1 VGQPGFFDLERRLAG
16 ISAKGD
22 PLETIK
28 ATVAWEEFR
37 ADIEAVT
44 EAKAEERKSNAG
56 RKPYDAIMKL
66 KVVVLQ
72 SLYNLSDEQTEF
84 LIRDRLSFMRFLDLG
99 LEDPVPDATTIW
111 LFREALAQA
120 GLIDKLFERFGQQL
134 EAKGYIAR
142 GGQIVDASIVP
153 APTQRNS
160 RQENE
165 AIKAGQTPEDWEKKP
180 AKNAQKDKDARWTK
194 KHGTSYF
201 GYKNHVGV
209 DKAHKLIRKWAASD
223 ASPHD
228 SQKLDD
234 LLDAANTGKQVWADS
249 AYRSA
254 EIEAKLK
261 AKGFK
266 SRIHRR
272 AARNRPLSDRQE
284 AANTT
289 RSKVRARVEHVFG
302 HQQNSMGGKLV
313 RTIGMVRA
321 RFKIGMMNL
330 AYNMR
335 RLVQLERVAAA
346 PA

>member
-1 VGQPGFFDLERRLAG
+1 M
-16 ISAKGD
+16 SAPK
-22 PLETIK
+22 
-28 ATVAWEEFR
+28 
-37 ADIEAVT
+37 
-44 EAKAEERKSNAG
+44 
-56 RKPYDAIMKL
+56 
-66 KVVVLQ
+66 
-72 SLYNLSDEQTEF
+72 
-84 LIRDRLSFMRFLDLG
+84 
-99 LEDPVPDATTIW
+99 
-111 LFREALAQA
+111 
-120 GLIDKLFERFGQQL
+120 
-134 EAKGYIAR
+134 
-142 GGQIVDASIVP
+142 
-153 APTQRNS
+153 QRNTKE
-160 RQENE
+160 ENE
-165 AIKAGQTPEDWEKKP
+165 TIKAGQTPEDWQKQP

-194 KHGTSYF
+194 KHGKSYF
-201 GYKNHVGV
+201 GYKNHIGV

-234 LLDAANTGKQVWADS
+234 ILDDANTGKEVWGDS

-254 EIEAKLK
+254 EIEARLRE
-261 AKGFK
+261 KGYK

-302 HQQNSMGGKLV
+302 HQENSMGGKIV

-330 AYNMR
+330 GYNMR